1 MDPISPVLTGLL
13 GIMLLLVAIS
23 EFTHR
28 YQEYA
33 VRGGWVFLA
42 ICGFALLL
50 LTLMLIS
57 GVVPMLRL

>member
-50 LTLMLIS
+50 LGT
-57 GVVPMLRL
+57 V